1 MSESKGR
8 YISNKAF
15 KEKTLPWEEF
25 HTRAKGHGVKIIDI
39 RDHVQKGYM
48 SAAEEADLSEEQ
60 RQHLKEFRSKNKEL
74 LSLFGRNKVVS
85 QSIDVLHRNIVNNNV
100 YQNQTMF
107 IFDQG
112 GTMILWLM
120 YHLED
125 AGIENYFFLDK
136 GIGSVIGTESYNN
149 L

>member
-8 YISNKAF
+8 YISEKAF
-15 KEKTLPWEEF
+15 KKKTLTWEEF
-25 HTRAKGHGVKIIDI
+25 QIKARGHGVKIIDI
-39 RDHVQKGYM
+39 RDHIQKGYM
-48 SAAEEADLSEEQ
+48 SAAEEVALNGKQ
-60 RQHLKEFRSKNKEL
+60 QQNLKEFRARNKEL

-85 QSIDVLHRNIVNNNV
+85 QSIDILHRNIVKNNV
-100 YQNQTMF
+100 YQNQTML

-112 GTMILWLM
+112 GTMIQWLM

-125 AGIENYFFLDK
+125 AGIKNYFFLDK